1 LDAKELI
8 RETVEKGS
16 SGVLGNRAWR
26 EVEELG
32 EFLNDD
38 CGVAVRKLIIDD
50 FEILLRPRDT
60 CDWEEA
66 KVRHE
71 SIGLEDLSN
80 AGGVMGA
87 KKVEKIVVQGAKFFQ
102 VSIVLRERFLPS
114 GDGVIQLLFSSISEW
129 ESIIVEMRVCELEI
143 GFVDALIFSSATW

>member
-16 SGVLGNRAWR
+16 SGVLGNRALR

-50 FEILLRPRDT
+50 FEILLRARDT

-80 AGGVMGA
+80 AGGRSYG
-87 KKVEKIVVQGAKFFQ
+87 
-102 VSIVLRERFLPS
+102 
-114 GDGVIQLLFSSISEW
+114 SE
-129 ESIIVEMRVCELEI
+129 ES
-143 GFVDALIFSSATW
+143 